1 MAMKTVQITMD
12 DELVERVDERA
23 KRLGATR
30 SGFVRQALRVALAR
44 HEKAE
49 HEERQKAG
57 YRRIPPTP
65 QEFAIPDED
74 HALGRGRLERWVMR
88 RDEIRWYRFAP
99 PNERGLVL
107 VLS

>member
-1 MAMKTVQITMD
+1 MKTVQITMD

-30 SGFVRQALRVALAR
+30 SEFVRQALQAALAR
-44 HEKAE
+44 YEE
-49 HEERQKAG
+49 SEQEERLKGG

-74 HALGRGRLERWVMR
+74 HAWGDGAWK
-88 RDEIRWYRFAP
+88 D
-99 PNERGLVL
+99 G
-107 VLS
+107 